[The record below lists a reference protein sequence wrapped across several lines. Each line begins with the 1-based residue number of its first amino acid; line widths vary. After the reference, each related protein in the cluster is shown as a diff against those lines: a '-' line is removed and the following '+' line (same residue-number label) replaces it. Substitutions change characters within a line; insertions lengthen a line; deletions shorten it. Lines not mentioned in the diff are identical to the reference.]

1 MTVTAQ
7 AVWTGFHVGQAF
19 TLNTLYWFTR
29 DLRLHDNAAL
39 LAASKSDMLLC
50 AYVVDPRWFQPGPLQ
65 SKAMGDHRWRF
76 LWQSLI
82 TLERNL
88 RALGQRLHIAYGKP
102 EDVIPA
108 LVHNHKVNRVIRS
121 RQPGTR
127 EAGQWQVIQ
136 DTLPDTL
143 FQEFE
148 TLGLFTES
156 SLPMSLE
163 DLPDSFSKFRKL
175 IEKSGERGPSMLRI
189 RTLTAL
195 PPAPGFP
202 EDNRGECPAVKKPLH
217 PAPFTGGEKAGLA
230 RLQEFLFGHH
240 AIDNYKQTR
249 NALDALQ
256 EWDASSK
263 FSPWLA
269 DGSLSAREVA
279 ETIARYERDETR
291 NESTYWLW
299 FELLWREY
307 FYWYALK
314 HGADL
319 FRRNGV
325 QHKRRPV
332 TFYGHRFKAWCE
344 GTTEYPLVNAAMN
357 QLRETGYMSN
367 RGRQLVAS
375 CFVNELELDWRYG
388 AAWFE
393 EQLIDYDVASNYGN
407 WQYLAG
413 VGADPRGLRQFNLE
427 KQAQQYDPQGL
438 FIDKWRGHAEQPVG
452 LHTVDAAD
460 WPIS

>member
-1 MTVTAQ
+1 MR
-7 AVWTGFHVGQAF
+7 
-19 TLNTLYWFTR
+19 TLYWFTR

-39 LAASKSDMLLC
+39 LAASRASMLLC
-50 AYVVDPRWFQPGPLQ
+50 VYVVDPSWFVPGPLQ
-65 SKAMGDHRWRF
+65 SKPLGRHRWRF
-76 LWQSLI
+76 LWQSLM

-88 RALGQRLHIAYGKP
+88 RALGQRLHIAYGHP
-102 EDVIPA
+102 EDIIPA
-108 LVHNHKVNRVIRS
+108 LAHSHTINLIVRS

-127 EAGQWQVIQ
+127 EARQWHTIQ
-136 DTLPDTL
+136 DRLPDTAM
-143 FQEFE
+143 QEFE
-148 TLGLFTES
+148 TLSLFTQGA
-156 SLPMSLE
+156 LPMSLAE
-163 DLPDSFSKFRKL
+163 LPDTFSQFRKHN
-175 IEKSGERGPSMLRI
+175 EKTGERGPTALRI
-189 RTLTAL
+189 RPLSAL

-202 EDNRGECPAVKKPLH
+202 EDNRGECPPVPDPIH
-217 PAPFTGGEKAGLA
+217 PTAFSGGETSGLA
-230 RLQEFLFGHH
+230 RLQEFLFGNHSIVH
-240 AIDNYKQTR
+240 YKQTR
-249 NALDALQ
+249 NALD

-269 DGSLSAREVA
+269 NGSLSAREVA
-279 ETIARYERDETR
+279 DTIAQYERDQVS

-314 HGADL
+314 HGVNL
-319 FRRNGV
+319 FRRDGI
-325 QHKRRPV
+325 QRKRRQV
-332 TFYGHRFKAWCE
+332 SFYGHRFKAWCE
-344 GTTEYPLVNAAMN
+344 GNTEYSLVNAAMN
-357 QLRETGYMSN
+357 QLRETGYMCN

-413 VGADPRGLRQFNLE
+413 VGADPRGRRRFNLE
-427 KQAQQYDPQGL
+427 KQARQYDPAGE
-438 FIDKWRGHAEQPVG
+438 FVKSWNGHAQQPVG

-460 WPIS
+460 WPVS

>member
-1 MTVTAQ
+1 MRKTDIDIRKYLKHGAVT
-7 AVWTGFHVGQAF
+7 
-19 TLNTLYWFTR
+19 LRTLYWFTR

-39 LAASKSDMLLC
+39 LAASKANMLLC
-50 AYVVDPRWFQPGPLQ
+50 VYAVDPRWFTPGPMQ
-65 SKAMGDHRWRF
+65 SKAMGTHRWRF
-76 LWQSLI
+76 LWQSLMA
-82 TLERNL
+82 LERSL

-102 EDVIPA
+102 EEVIPA
-108 LVHNHKVNRVIRS
+108 LVHNHGISCVIRS

-127 EAGQWQVIQ
+127 EAGQWQTLQ
-136 DTLPDTL
+136 SKLPDTA

-148 TLGLFTES
+148 TLSLFTEG
-156 SLPMSLE
+156 SLPTSLE
-163 DLPDSFSKFRKL
+163 ELPETFSQFRKQ
-175 IEKSGERGPSMLRI
+175 IEQTGERGPSLLRI

-202 EDNRGECPAVKKPLH
+202 EDNRGECPPVDDPLH
-217 PAPFTGGEKAGLA
+217 PCAFSGGEQTGLA
-230 RLQEFLFGHH
+230 RLQEYLFGNH
-240 AIDNYKQTR
+240 AICEYKQTR
-249 NALDALQ
+249 NALDAFG

-279 ETIARYERDETR
+279 EAIAHYERTETQ

-319 FRRNGV
+319 FRRDGV
-325 QHKRRPV
+325 QRKRRPV

-344 GTTEYPLVNAAMN
+344 GNTQYPLVNAAMN

-413 VGADPRGLRQFNLE
+413 VGADPRGLRRFNLE
-427 KQAQQYDPQGL
+427 KQAQQYDPAGT
-438 FIDKWRGHAEQPVG
+438 FVTNWRGQAKQPVG